1 MKPDDLKKRTKQFAL
16 RVLKLVAAL
25 PNSLAGR
32 TIGGQL
38 ARAGTAVG
46 ANYRAACR
54 ARSKAEFIAK
64 IGIVEEEADE
74 SGFWMELII
83 EGELLRADLVQ
94 GLLEEAN
101 ELAKIMASSR
111 KSASESLRT
120 KQNGKSAIGN
130 RKLAMAYGGT

>member
-1 MKPDDLKKRTKQFAL
+1 MTPDDLKQRTKQFSL

-25 PNSLAGR
+25 PKNLAGR

-38 ARAGTAVG
+38 VRAGTSVG

-54 ARSKAEFIAK
+54 ARSKVEFIAK

-74 SGFWMELII
+74 SAFWMELII
-83 EGELLRADLVQ
+83 EGDLMKAELVQ
-94 GLLEEAN
+94 SLLDEAT

-111 KSASESLRT
+111 KSAAESLKT
-120 KQNGKSAIGN
+120 KPNGKSAIGN
-130 RKLAMAYGGT
+130 HKSAMTYG